1 MHKFSAGS
9 WKITLG
15 KSVILS
21 DFIQQDNIFLIQ
33 NDVKFKHVMV
43 WIESWNP

>member
-1 MHKFSAGS
+1 MHKFSADS
-9 WKITLG
+9 WKISLG

-21 DFIQQDNIFLIQ
+21 DFILQDNVFLIQ
-33 NDVKFKHVMV
+33 NDVKFKHIMV